1 MVPPNELTLINIKR
15 KKRQENLFLKRL
27 VTNKLAVVGLIIV
40 LLFSLIA
47 LFAPLIVH
55 IDPTK
60 MNVNDALLGPG
71 EGGHLLGT
79 DNYGRD
85 LFSRIVYGARV
96 SLFVG
101 VGSVV
106 VGGAIGIV
114 LGLISGFYGGIVD
127 SIIMRIM
134 DGMYAFPFILLAIV
148 LMTVLGTGLENV
160 ILAIGLANVPTFS
173 RIVRGQVLAVKQEE
187 FIEVTRSLGA
197 RDFNLLFKH
206 ILPNCSG
213 PIIVYGTMGIAGAI
227 ISEAALSF
235 LGLGIQPPDP
245 SWGNILQEGRDY
257 LQVSPHICLFSGL
270 AIFLSVLGF
279 NLFGDGLRDALDP
292 KTRV

>member
-1 MVPPNELTLINIKR
+1 MVPPNALSVTKGKR
-15 KKRQENLFLKRL
+15 KKRRENLFLRRL
-27 VTNKLAVVGLIIV
+27 FTNKLAVVGLIIV
-40 LLFSLIA
+40 VLFTLVAI
-47 LFAPLIVH
+47 FAPFIAH
-55 IDPTK
+55 FDPTK
-60 MNVNDALLGPG
+60 MDVNDALQSPG
-71 EGGHLLGT
+71 QDGHLLGT
-79 DNYGRD
+79 DSYGRD
-85 LFSRIVYGARV
+85 VFSRIVFGARV

-101 VGSVV
+101 VGAVV
-106 VGGAIGIV
+106 VGGAIGII
-114 LGLISGFYGGIVD
+114 LGLISGFYGGWVD
-127 SIIMRIM
+127 SVIMRIM

-148 LMTVLGTGLENV
+148 LMTVLGSGLGNV
-160 ILAIGLANVPTFS
+160 ILAIGIANVPTFS

-197 RDFNLLFKH
+197 GDFNLLFKH

-235 LGLGIQPPDP
+235 LGLGIQPPNP

-257 LQVSPHICLFSGL
+257 LQVSPHICLFSGM

>member
-1 MVPPNELTLINIKR
+1 MVHTKEKPQKY
-15 KKRQENLFLKRL
+15 ENLFLKIFFK
-27 VTNKLAVVGLIIV
+27 NKLAVFGLVIV
-40 LLFSLIA
+40 FLFLLVAI
-47 LFAPLIVH
+47 FAPLITH

-60 MNVNDALLGPG
+60 MNVNVALEAPG
-71 EGGHLLGT
+71 QNGHLLGT

-85 LFSRIVYGARV
+85 LFSRIVFGARV

-101 VGSVV
+101 VCSVL

-148 LMTVLGTGLENV
+148 LMTVLGSGLGNA
-160 ILAIGLANVPTFS
+160 ILAIGIANVPTFS
-173 RIVRGQVLAVKQEE
+173 RIVRGQVLAIKQEE
-187 FIEVTRSLGA
+187 FIEVTRSMGA
-197 RDFNLLFKH
+197 GDFNILFKH

-235 LGLGIQPPDP
+235 LGLGVQPPQP

-257 LQVSPHICLFSGL
+257 LQVSPNICLFSGI

-279 NLFGDGLRDALDP
+279 NLLGDGLRDALDP
-292 KTRV
+292 KSKL

>member
-1 MVPPNELTLINIKR
+1 MVPPNELTLTNIKR

-40 LLFSLIA
+40 FLFSLIA